1 LPSAILLRKLRV
13 SQCRTPALSEEKT
26 LAFFAGL
33 WTPWRGVR
41 RVRDGEHDFELYG
54 FLTTP
59 NAVVQ
64 PIHQKAMPVILTNEK
79 EIEIWL
85 SAPWEEA
92 KALQRPLP
100 GMLTVVDTP
109 VLPQDEEAQSLLL

>member
-1 LPSAILLRKLRV
+1 MRV

-54 FLTTP
+54 FLTTSP
-59 NAVVQ
+59 SAVVQ

-109 VLPQDEEAQSLLL
+109 VLPQDEEAQCESACKIDPVTG

>member
-1 LPSAILLRKLRV
+1 
-13 SQCRTPALSEEKT
+13 
-26 LAFFAGL
+26 
-33 WTPWRGVR
+33 
-41 RVRDGEHDFELYG
+41 
-54 FLTTP
+54 
-59 NAVVQ
+59 
-64 PIHQKAMPVILTNEK
+64 MPVILTNEK